1 MTSDSPSGEELRSAA
16 AHGVRWSAV
25 ARPITEIVQLASM
38 VVLARLVV
46 PAEFGRFAIAV
57 IGQEVAYLIVA
68 GGLGNALVQRKT
80 VTREHL
86 RTGMALGLLSGVGLA
101 LLTLL
106 AASLV
111 VTPVFG
117 ARTGDFARL
126 MAPLCL
132 VSGLSTVPMA
142 MLRRSMSF
150 RRLSEIEV
158 LGTVVRVTCCIAL
171 ALVGLEGEAL
181 VLGVLAG
188 SLATA
193 VLAWVSAPPPA
204 PRLERKATRE
214 LLGFALPVSLASVS
228 WVGFSNVDYAII
240 GARLGALQTGF
251 YFRAYTLA
259 VEYQSKVGVVMAQ
272 VGFPVLSRTSSPEQL
287 GQIYRQMVRLLTVV
301 LFPLLVGLA
310 ISAPKL
316 VPLLFGAR
324 WAPAVVPVQ
333 ILALG
338 GASTLVIDAAGTVL
352 MATGRA
358 RALLGYGAAHF
369 GVYGLTVLAVVPLG
383 VTAVAVDAAV
393 VHTAFLLVA
402 YVLMLR
408 GSDER
413 PLARL
418 WQDIAP
424 ASVSCLGMAAVAVP
438 ASLLLSAA
446 HVPAVPWLAVV
457 GLVSAP
463 AYLLTLRA
471 CFPETWRSQ
480 LSLLQ
485 RVLPGRRSKPPV
497 AGATRPVTADAGR
510 LG

>member
-1 MTSDSPSGEELRSAA
+1 
-16 AHGVRWSAV
+16 
-25 ARPITEIVQLASM
+25 M

-46 PAEFGRFAIAV
+46 PAEFGRFAIA
-57 IGQEVAYLIVA
+57 IIAQEIAYLIVA

-86 RTGMALGLLSGVGLA
+86 RTGMALGLIGGLGLA

-106 AASLV
+106 AAGLL

-117 ARTGDFARL
+117 ARTGEFARL

-132 VSGLSTVPMA
+132 VSGLSMVPMA
-142 MLRRSMSF
+142 VLRRRMSF

-158 LGTVVRVTCCIAL
+158 LSTVVRVACCVSL

-193 VLAWVSAPPPA
+193 VIAWVSAPPPA
-204 PRLERKATRE
+204 PRLHREATRE
-214 LLGFALPVSLASVS
+214 LLGFALPMSLASVS

-259 VEYQSKVGVVMAQ
+259 VEYQSKVGMVMAQ
-272 VGFPVLSRTSSPEQL
+272 VGFPVLSRTSSPAQL
-287 GQIYRQMVRLLTVV
+287 SQIYRQMVRLLTVV

-310 ISAPKL
+310 IGAPKL

-358 RALLGYGAAHF
+358 RALLGYGAGHF
-369 GVYGLTVLAVVPLG
+369 IVYGLTVLAVVPMG
-383 VTAVAVDAAV
+383 VTAVAIDAAV

-408 GSDER
+408 GTGEH
-413 PLARL
+413 PLRRL
-418 WQDIAP
+418 WDDIAP
-424 ASVSCLGMAAVAVP
+424 ASVSCVGMAAVAVP
-438 ASLLLSAA
+438 ASLLLNSA
-446 HVPAVPWLAVV
+446 HVAAVPWLLVV
-457 GLVSAP
+457 GLLSAP

-471 CFPETWRSQ
+471 CFPDTWRSQ
-480 LSLLQ
+480 ITML
-485 RVLPGRRSKPPV
+485 RKILPGRRSRPP
-497 AGATRPVTADAGR
+497 AATGPAPSPRPATADAAPSA
-510 LG
+510 